1 MMAPNQQNIISLL
14 VIEAR
19 WRCPG
24 NIALAGLR
32 FSLWPAQTEKVPIIH
47 NYQFPEIFLQAK
59 IT

>member
-1 MMAPNQQNIISLL
+1 MVPNQQNIISYRGK
-14 VIEAR
+14 VEEPR
-19 WRCPG
+19 QYCPC
-24 NIALAGLR
+24 LAGLR